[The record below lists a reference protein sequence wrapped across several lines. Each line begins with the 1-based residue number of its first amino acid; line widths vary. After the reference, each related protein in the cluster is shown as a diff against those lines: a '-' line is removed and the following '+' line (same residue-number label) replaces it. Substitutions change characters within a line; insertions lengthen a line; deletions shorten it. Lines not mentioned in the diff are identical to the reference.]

1 MLIFEFCLLR
11 RYIFPSLCLTHN
23 KREKQMN
30 DTSRSNKCGLLVA
43 LGSVTLIVVLII
55 VSKSPAT
62 FLSWFLTI
70 LVAFSLLLLFA
81 FVFALVVVVLGA
93 VLRRY
98 RERQRQETD
107 EEPLEQQL
115 PRHPRRT
122 RRRQR

>member
-1 MLIFEFCLLR
+1 
-11 RYIFPSLCLTHN
+11 
-23 KREKQMN
+23 MN

-62 FLSWFLTI
+62 FLSWFLSI

-107 EEPLEQQL
+107 DEPLEQQL
-115 PRHPRRT
+115 PRHPGRAH
-122 RRRQR
+122 RRQRQHRPTDE